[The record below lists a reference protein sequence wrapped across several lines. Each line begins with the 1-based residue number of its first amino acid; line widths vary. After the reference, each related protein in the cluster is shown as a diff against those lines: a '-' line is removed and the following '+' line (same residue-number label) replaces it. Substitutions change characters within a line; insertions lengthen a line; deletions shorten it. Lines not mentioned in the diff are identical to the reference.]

1 MAVAKKSVKKTN
13 VKKKPCPCGCGKA
26 DCGCKNGD
34 CKGCSKKQMSIVSAF
49 VAFWRRGFDEWA
61 GKSSRSEFWLAFL
74 ANILVYLAFGIVVV
88 GAAYLDVVLFK
99 DLAVFSTIAMSLLLL
114 YAVAAIIPSISM
126 LTRRMHDAGLSAW
139 FWLLYL
145 FSFVPT
151 IGSYIWCISV
161 LVIGLLPTKS
171 KK

>member
-13 VKKKPCPCGCGKA
+13 LKKKPCPCGCGKPNCH
-26 DCGCKNGD
+26 CGCKDCN
-34 CKGCSKKQMSIVSAF
+34 CKGECTNIVSAF
-49 VAFWRRGFDEWA
+49 NAFWCRGFTEWS

-74 ANILVYLAFGIVVV
+74 ANILVYAAFGVAIF
-88 GAAYLDVVLFK
+88 GALELDVALFK
-99 DLAVFSTIAMSLLLL
+99 DIAVFSAFSIGLLLL